1 MSFVRIV
8 RLGLED
14 CEKCRIFASLKTNE
28 TMNSK
33 ILKLDAPYNVIYAGG
48 KIGRHIAT
56 LITWGDDPDGSA
68 EIMEAHQYPIIDQG
82 EELPA
87 GTLVTAAELEDC
99 RTLCPINAKTGKP
112 GTNLYWLSNII
123 EYDFQQLEPA
133 GAEYILERL
142 KLLGCTIKLP
152 TEEVKDKD
160 GDTVYGNDG
169 EKVTTTVYDYQAT
182 LSISPTKGSWEE
194 SPEYIVKSN
203 KHEGLYFEAYGSEEE
218 IYNDLAYQLSVYNHS
233 LLEGIGSVRFRTN
246 DGMLASVINRL
257 NEKQGIES
265 NAIDIR

>member
-1 MSFVRIV
+1 
-8 RLGLED
+8 
-14 CEKCRIFASLKTNE
+14 
-28 TMNSK
+28 MNSK

-48 KIGRHIAT
+48 KVGRHIAT
-56 LITWGDDPDGSA
+56 LITWSDDPDGNA

-87 GTLVTAAELEDC
+87 GTLVTEAELEDC
-99 RTLCPINAKTGKP
+99 RTLCPISEKTCKP

-123 EYDFQQLEPA
+123 EYDFQQLEPT

-142 KLLGCTIKLP
+142 KLLDCTIKLP
-152 TEEVKDKD
+152 TEEV
-160 GDTVYGNDG
+160 TNEDG
-169 EKVTTTVYDYQAT
+169 EKETITVYDFQAT

-194 SPEYIVKSN
+194 NPEYIVKSN

-218 IYNDLAYQLSVYNHS
+218 IYNDLAYQLSVYDHS
-233 LLEGIGSVRFRTN
+233 LLEGIGSVKFRTN

>member
-1 MSFVRIV
+1 
-8 RLGLED
+8 
-14 CEKCRIFASLKTNE
+14 
-28 TMNSK
+28 MNSK

-48 KIGRHIAT
+48 KVGRHIAT
-56 LITWGDDPDGSA
+56 LITWSDDPDGNA

-87 GTLVTAAELEDC
+87 GTLVTEAELEDC
-99 RTLCPINAKTGKP
+99 RTLCPISEKTGKP

-123 EYDFQQLEPA
+123 EYDFQQLEPT

-142 KLLGCTIKLP
+142 KLLDCTIKLP
-152 TEEVKDKD
+152 TEEVTDE
-160 GDTVYGNDG
+160 DG
-169 EKVTTTVYDYQAT
+169 EKVTRTKYDYQAT

-194 SPEYIVKSN
+194 TPEYIVKSN
-203 KHEGLYFEAYGSEEE
+203 KHEGLYFEAYGTEDE

-233 LLEGIGSVRFRTN
+233 LLEGIGSVKFRTN